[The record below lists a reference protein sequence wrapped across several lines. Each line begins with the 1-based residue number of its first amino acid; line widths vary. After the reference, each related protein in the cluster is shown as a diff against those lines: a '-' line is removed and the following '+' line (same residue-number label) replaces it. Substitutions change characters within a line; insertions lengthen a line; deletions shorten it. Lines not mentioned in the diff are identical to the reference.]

1 MSDTLNDAVEALK
14 AKMDGR
20 EFDGSVK
27 FEIEDVGA
35 VRLEGSDVTI
45 DDSEADCTVSADE
58 DTFRGLMS
66 GDVSPTGAFMSG
78 KIKIDGDMGKAMSL
92 NTVLG

>member
-1 MSDTLNDAVEALK
+1 MSDTLNAAVDALK

-27 FEIEDVGA
+27 FEIEDLGSVRIEGA
-35 VRLEGSDVTI
+35 EVSV
-45 DDSEADCTVSADE
+45 DDGDADCTVSADE

-66 GDVSPTGAFMSG
+66 GDVSATGAFMSG
-78 KIKIDGDMGKAMSL
+78 KIKIDGDMSKAMAL
-92 NTVLG
+92 NTILG

>member
-1 MSDTLNDAVEALK
+1 MSETLTAAAEALK
-14 AKMDGR
+14 EKLDGR

-35 VRLEGSDVTI
+35 VRLEGAEVSV
-45 DDSEADCTVSADE
+45 DDGEADCTVTADE

-78 KIKIDGDMGKAMSL
+78 KIKIDGDMSKAMAL
-92 NTVLG
+92 NSVLG